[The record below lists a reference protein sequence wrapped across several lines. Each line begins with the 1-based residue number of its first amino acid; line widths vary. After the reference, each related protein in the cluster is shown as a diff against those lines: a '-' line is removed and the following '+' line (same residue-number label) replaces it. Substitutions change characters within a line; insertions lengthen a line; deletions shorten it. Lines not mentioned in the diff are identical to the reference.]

1 MIMYSPISLP
11 YSVNEL
17 EPYIDGE
24 TVMVHYGKHY
34 MNYLNKLNELLS
46 KYDFNFNIDKELIIP
61 NINQFNE
68 EDRQDILYNLGGV
81 LNHELYF
88 LNMSPS
94 PQNTIPMGS
103 VKSSIEDKYGS
114 FENFKE
120 EFIKKANEIK
130 GSGYVFLVVN
140 PNNELEII
148 KLSNQDTPYNY
159 GLMPIMAMDVWEH
172 AYYLKHQNEKNK
184 YFDDFFKVTNFSY
197 INNLYEDKKM

>member
-1 MIMYSPISLP
+1 MYSPINLP
-11 YSVNEL
+11 YSVNAL

-46 KYDFNFNIDKELIIP
+46 KYDFNFNLDKELIIP
-61 NINQFNE
+61 NINQFRE
-68 EDRQDILYNLGGV
+68 EDREDILYNLGGV

-88 LNMSPS
+88 LNMAPPRSTMPIG
-94 PQNTIPMGS
+94 TIRD
-103 VKSSIEDKYGS
+103 SINQKYGNFDS
-114 FENFKE
+114 FKE

-140 PNNELEII
+140 PDNELEII
-148 KLSNQDTPYNY
+148 TLANQDTPYNY

-172 AYYLKHQNEKNK
+172 AYYLKHKNEKNN
-184 YFDDFFKVTNFSY
+184 YFDDFFEVVNFSY